1 LEFGIWYL
9 EFGILSLDHH
19 EQSRHAFCAM
29 PISRIHRPRRFKDV
43 TGQEH
48 ITETLRK
55 EAASGILGHAFLFSG
70 PRGIG
75 KTTTARIFAKALLN
89 ETTEDGEPPEHTE
102 ASREVEEGK
111 CIDLVEI
118 DAASYT
124 GVENIREAVIEHV
137 RFAPARWKRKV
148 YIIDECHML
157 SPSAWNAMLKTLEEP
172 PSYAFF
178 ILATTE
184 LHKVPETIKSR
195 CQRFEFRRVAP
206 DVLAKRISSLAEIE
220 GIKIDEDVV
229 RAIVSVSDGCVRDAE
244 SVLEQLAS
252 LEAKRVTADVASLI
266 LPKSHVP
273 QAAALLGICVE
284 RDVGRAFARAGEL
297 LDQGISPAGILDDL
311 LFVARALIRS
321 EDPNEAKRLKNGGE
335 NELAVAGLMGR
346 LTRGELADA
355 ALMLMERR
363 RDIKSGTDPVF
374 ALELALLALA
384 GSLLPHA
391 EHPASVPP
399 SAEEE
404 RIERTPPKKDDAETK
419 ESGRENDAMDAK
431 PEKRGDVQG
440 NDLDVREV
448 RIHWNRIINEVEKEN
463 RSVPFILKICRP
475 ASVQGNTIFLAFEY
489 AFHREKLIEDVKVKQ
504 AVERAIRKVLRR
516 EHLLID
522 GETVPAGGR
531 QNGSADQKDAV
542 SRVLELFDGQIV
554 T

>member
-1 LEFGIWYL
+1 
-9 EFGILSLDHH
+9 
-19 EQSRHAFCAM
+19 M
-29 PISRIHRPRRFKDV
+29 PISRVHRPRRFKDV

-89 ETTEDGEPPEHTE
+89 ETTEDGEPPENTD

-111 CIDLVEI
+111 CIDLMEI

-172 PSYAFF
+172 PPYAFF

-206 DVLAKRISSLAEIE
+206 DALAERITSLAKFE
-220 GIKIDEDVV
+220 GIAVDDDVV
-229 RAIVSVSDGCVRDAE
+229 RMIVRASDGFVRDAE
-244 SVLEQLAS
+244 SLLEQLAS
-252 LEAKRVTADVASLI
+252 LQAKRITAEVASLI

-273 QAAALLGICVE
+273 QAAALLKTCLE
-284 RDVGRAFARAGEL
+284 RDVGRALAQAGRL
-297 LDQGISPAGILDDL
+297 MDQGIPPAGILDDL
-311 LFVARALIRS
+311 LLVIRELIRS
-321 EDPNEAKRLKNGGE
+321 EDPNQAGRLKNGGE
-335 NELAVAGLMGR
+335 NELAVAGLMG
-346 LTRGELADA
+346 LLSRGELADA

-363 RDIKSGTDPVF
+363 RDLKSGTDPVF

-391 EHPASVPP
+391 ESSPPADPRRDEQKED
-399 SAEEE
+399 A
-404 RIERTPPKKDDAETK
+404 PPKKDEIKTK
-419 ESGRENDAMDAK
+419 ERGQAK
-431 PEKRGDVQG
+431 PEEDAVMQED
-440 NDLDVREV
+440 DLDVREV
-448 RIHWNRIINEVEKEN
+448 RVHWNQIIKEVEKEN
-463 RSVPFILKICRP
+463 RSVPFILKICKP

-504 AVERAIRKVLRR
+504 TVERAIRKVLRR

-522 GETVPAGGR
+522 GETVTGGDH
-531 QNGSADQKDAV
+531 QNGSADQKDGV
-542 SRVLELFDGQIV
+542 SRVIELFDGQIIE
-554 T
+554 